1 MKFIIMFLPTKI
13 NPYILVFITYC
24 PCLGMS
30 CRVLNNVSNNSH
42 RCVLCNRV
50 GQDNKVAFVSPICKA
65 NKNGGKSYRSIG
77 FEICLDSEECNERI
91 TSTEKLEEI
100 LKNVNNLK

>member
-1 MKFIIMFLPTKI
+1 M
-13 NPYILVFITYC
+13 
-24 PCLGMS
+24 
-30 CRVLNNVSNNSH
+30 
-42 RCVLCNRV
+42 
-50 GQDNKVAFVSPICKA
+50 AFVSPICKA